1 MRAIQGKPMQVEQEA
16 NLASGPTDAETHPGP
31 DTDVSETSTPAADPS
46 SPQSGETE
54 HQAEGAEDIFAAV
67 EKVVPSDTE
76 KDVLAETDP
85 PAKPSD
91 DEKSDEDDEDDK
103 DADSKDAEAD
113 AQSDKDADKDAQSE
127 AERQEKLEARR
138 KAREE
143 REATPDFTSADM
155 KSLKPWA
162 RRKVRHL
169 QDQLAT
175 ASKDAEVKQNLDSFL
190 TTNHIDGDQFNA
202 LMSVGA
208 AMSRGD
214 WAFVRNVMEPYWNLA
229 MQATGGSMSPEARKM
244 VEQGH
249 MTEQAARQMTQQDM
263 QRRQAELER
272 QRYVDA
278 EKQAQEAQVNRAHV
292 EKVVT
297 AVNDWEQSVRAS
309 DPDYDRK
316 SDAIRDMLQGIKAQ
330 RGDPKTPQEAVEMA
344 KAAYEKVN
352 GFAKTF
358 APARR
363 STSASPS
370 SVNQSP
376 SASRDPNSLEDAMLA
391 GLQRARS

>member
-1 MRAIQGKPMQVEQEA
+1 MRVIQGKPMQVEQEA
-16 NLASGPTDAETHPGP
+16 NLAPDPTDAETNPGP
-31 DTDVSETSTPAADPS
+31 DTDVSETSSPVADPS

-54 HQAEGAEDIFAAV
+54 KQDQGAENIFEAV
-67 EKVVPSDTE
+67 EKVVPADTE
-76 KDVLAETDP
+76 KDVLDETDQ
-85 PAKPSD
+85 PAKPSE

-103 DADSKDAEAD
+103 DADSKDAEA
-113 AQSDKDADKDAQSE
+113 DAQSE